1 MGQFRAFGRQSKH
14 ALNYCQICV
23 HTALS
28 MHEFVAKIKMT
39 SLDFTL
45 CDFTILKLKVTVMG
59 SGFNITMMQAKL
71 QDATGHI
78 TKFA

>member
-1 MGQFRAFGRQSKH
+1 
-14 ALNYCQICV
+14 
-23 HTALS
+23 